1 MGDVQLYPGTSDSQP
16 IINDENDEKEAK
28 GMPYLFLS
36 HSVVQTGRSTTTA
49 LGVRESGVLYVE
61 GQTPQPAGRPQPVS
75 RRVREVLNPRR
86 LAKR

>member
-1 MGDVQLYPGTSDSQP
+1 MMKSVEIET
-16 IINDENDEKEAK
+16 K
-28 GMPYLFLS
+28 GMPYLLLS

-75 RRVREVLNPRR
+75 RQVKEVLNPRR
-86 LAKR
+86 LAKQ